1 MGETQHQQRSVTNRL
16 SKSRFMEGLR
26 CPRALYLSVH
36 NYDAKDQ
43 PTLAQQARFDA
54 GNAVGELA
62 RRRYVGGVLIEESHL
77 DHGAAME
84 STRSALASGAPA
96 IFEAA
101 FAYDDIKV
109 RVDVLRKLPNG
120 AFELIE
126 VKSTGGYVEAKHLP
140 DAAVQLYV
148 LDGCGIDVQRT
159 TLLHMNKA
167 YVYEGGAHDPQT
179 LFAGTDITTQ
189 ARAYLHRIPETVAQM
204 KLCIAAAHPP
214 TIEPGPFC
222 HKPYDCGF
230 IGFCGAGVTELDMG
244 GELETVEPVL
254 SRLDGLP
261 FPLHFV
267 DFETLAPAVPLLP
280 GTSPFQPARVQ
291 WSMHTLRDDGT
302 VEHREWLATDTAVN
316 PDEEFVA
323 TLLAALGDSGTFVH
337 YSPFERTQLIDIA
350 LRNPP
355 LRQPLVDRLPGIA
368 ARLNEKLA
376 AHGEPEVRPRH
387 CGLVDFDLGVQV
399 VRPGCLHPAFGHR
412 QYSIKTAIKLLAP
425 HLPPYEGF
433 AVSNGD
439 EAMAALAAMLD
450 GSIDQAQREQIR
462 RELLA
467 YCEQD
472 TRAMLEIFRTLTQ
485 LRKGPA
491 SH

>member
-1 MGETQHQQRSVTNRL
+1 MGETQHRQRSVTNRL

-36 NYDAKDQ
+36 SYDAKDK
-43 PTLAQQARFDA
+43 PTVAQQARFDA

-62 RRRYVGGVLIEESHL
+62 RMRYEGGVLIEEEYF

-84 STRSALASGAPA
+84 STRTALASGAPA

-101 FAYDDIKV
+101 FAFDDVKV

-120 AFELIE
+120 SFELIE
-126 VKSTGGYVEAKHLP
+126 VKSTGGYAEAKHLP

-148 LDGCGIDVQRT
+148 LDGCGIDVERI

-179 LFAGTDITTQ
+179 LFADTDITAQ
-189 ARAYLHRIPETVAQM
+189 AREYLRRIPEAVAQM
-204 KLCIAAAHPP
+204 RLCIAAADPP
-214 TIEPGPFC
+214 AIEPDSFC

-230 IGFCGAGVTELDMG
+230 IGFCGAGDTELDMS
-244 GELETVEPVL
+244 GELRTVEPVL
-254 SRLDGLP
+254 ARLDGLP
-261 FPLHFV
+261 LPLHFV
-267 DFETLAPAVPLLP
+267 DFETLAPAVPLFP

-291 WSMHTLRDDGT
+291 WSMHTLHDDGT
-302 VEHREWLATDTAVN
+302 IEHREWLATDNAVN
-316 PDEEFVA
+316 PDQEFVA
-323 TLLAALGDSGTFVH
+323 TLLAALGDSGSFVH

-350 LRNPP
+350 LRNPS

-368 ARLNEKLA
+368 ARLNEKLSEQ
-376 AHGEPEVRPRH
+376 GEPAARPQQR
-387 CGLVDFDLGVQV
+387 GLVDFDLGVQV
-399 VRPGCLHPAFGHR
+399 VRPGCLHPAFGER

-439 EAMAALAAMLD
+439 EAMAALATMLD
-450 GSIDQAQREQIR
+450 GSIGSVQREQIR
-462 RELLA
+462 RDLLA

-472 TRAMLEIFRTLTQ
+472 TRAMLEIYRTLTQ
-485 LRKGPA
+485 LRA
-491 SH
+491 